1 MQAMQKGAAFL
12 SDLRRQFADE
22 GLTLGIF
29 AAVAAATALAFGF
42 GATTDIVASMLILG
56 VVTAFA
62 ETGLRAGRKS

>member
-1 MQAMQKGAAFL
+1 MQKGAAFL

-29 AAVAAATALAFGF
+29 AAVAVATALAFGF

>member
-1 MQAMQKGAAFL
+1 MQKGAAFL

-29 AAVAAATALAFGF
+29 AAVAAAAALAFGF

-62 ETGLRAGRKS
+62 ETRLRAGRKS